1 MSFVKP
7 VWCINSNRPFAWQ
20 VERSFCNNTFDML
33 RTYVSWQGN
42 KMKQKQSKQ
51 NLIRQISCKTH
62 DFKVQE
68 SWILLPIESDSTSD
82 SAWVRLFFYRSDTC
96 AFASKWWT
104 WIEKKT
110 YRVYIACH
118 VLTVDDLCRIR
129 RKDFSSLGFLNL
141 ISHKSTT
148 PDTLK
153 LARGM

>member
-1 MSFVKP
+1 MYFVKP

-68 SWILLPIESDSTSD
+68 SWILLPIESDSTND
-82 SAWVRLFFYRSDTC
+82 SAWVRLLPIWYVRFREQVMNVDR
-96 AFASKWWT
+96 
-104 WIEKKT
+104 KKT

>member
-1 MSFVKP
+1 MYFVKP

-33 RTYVSWQGN
+33 RIYVSWQGN

-82 SAWVRLFFYRSDTC
+82 SAWVRLLSIWYVRFREQVMNVDR
-96 AFASKWWT
+96 
-104 WIEKKT
+104 KKT

>member
-1 MSFVKP
+1 MYFVKP

-82 SAWVRLFFYRSDTC
+82 SAWVRLLSIWYVRFREQVMNVDR
-96 AFASKWWT
+96 
-104 WIEKKT
+104 KKT

-118 VLTVDDLCRIR
+118 VLTVDDLCRIT